1 MASSPVA
8 EPKRLPPESQANPA
22 AENSKSEA
30 EKTPEPAET
39 EPQTSESPPSGAD
52 GAPSR
57 SESPSEGEYSGSD
70 TSERRDPKTGDETQ
84 PPLPNEPLPNGDN
97 DDSTTAP
104 PLPNE
109 PLPSDPAAP
118 PLPAEPVPE
127 PEDDGWE
134 YHWNPNDQSYWF
146 YNRFTGIWQKENP
159 RVPADS
165 ADSSSSSAA
174 AAASTTTPTV
184 AADGTVLSNPASIA
198 GGYNPAIHGDY
209 DENAWYAQGLRVQ
222 SAAATTA
229 TTALHTGDA
238 YATGAYF
245 NRHTGRW
252 QTPDQGPERH
262 SDEAKS
268 RRQLRAYFDVDAAAN
283 MHDGRSLKAERAGIK
298 PTRAELRMFKEKR
311 RAKKEEKRRA
321 WLRD

>member
-1 MASSPVA
+1 MPSSPVA
-8 EPKRLPPESQANPA
+8 EAPTLPPEVQADTASNKAESRPEGSPA
-22 AENSKSEA
+22 PQGPEEQETKSSG
-30 EKTPEPAET
+30 ET
-39 EPQTSESPPSGAD
+39 KGSSSHSD
-52 GAPSR
+52 SH
-57 SESPSEGEYSGSD
+57 SEGEYSGSD
-70 TSERRDPKTGDETQ
+70 TSEHRDPKTGDEAQ
-84 PPLPNEPLPNGDN
+84 PPLPNEPVPG
-97 DDSTTAP
+97 DDSTAP

-109 PLPSDPAAP
+109 PLPSDSAAP

-146 YNRFTGIWQKENP
+146 YNRFTGVWQKENP
-159 RVPADS
+159 RVPTDAT
-165 ADSSSSSAA
+165 AVPQAA
-174 AAASTTTPTV
+174 TTPAATAITATPTV
-184 AADGTVLSNPASIA
+184 AADGTVLSNPASVA

-209 DENAWYAQGLRVQ
+209 DENAWYAQALRAQ
-222 SAAATTA
+222 QASAATSA
-229 TTALHTGDA
+229 TGDE
-238 YATGAYF
+238 YATAALF

-252 QTPDQGPERH
+252 QTADQGPERH

-268 RRQLRAYFDVDAAAN
+268 RRQMRAFFDVDAAAN

-298 PTRAELRMFKEKR
+298 PSRAELKAFKEKR